1 MSKYLHKTNYGKNK
15 TFKELIVWQKSHKLV
30 LEIYR
35 TTKSYPKEEVY
46 ALTSQIRRASVSI
59 AANIS
64 EGYKKKTKASKLN
77 FLNISEGSLE
87 EVKYYILLSK
97 DLEYITE
104 KEYDN
109 LENMC
114 NEVGRL
120 INGYSIGVSKNN

>member
-1 MSKYLHKTNYGKNK
+1 MEKTK

-30 LEIYR
+30 LEIYK
-35 TTKSYPKEEVY
+35 TTKTYPKDEVY
-46 ALTSQIRRASVSI
+46 ALTSQLRRAGVSI

-97 DLEYITE
+97 DLEYISE
-104 KEYDN
+104 KEFNSLDS
-109 LENMC
+109 MC
-114 NEVGRL
+114 DEVGRL
-120 INGYSIGVSKNN
+120 INGYSMGISKN